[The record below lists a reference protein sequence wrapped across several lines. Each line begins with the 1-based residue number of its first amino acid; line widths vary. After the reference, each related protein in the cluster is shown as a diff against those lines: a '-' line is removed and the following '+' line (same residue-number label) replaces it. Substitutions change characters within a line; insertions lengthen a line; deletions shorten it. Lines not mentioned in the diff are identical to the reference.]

1 MRNGRIAC
9 ARRKGCHLKARDVG
23 DVPYRVVRHPSY
35 LGALLAI
42 VGIAVMFGS
51 WITMIAGAAAMVAV
65 YRRRILLEEVALET
79 VHGAAYSAHRA
90 RTWCLLPGFW

>member
-1 MRNGRIAC
+1 
-9 ARRKGCHLKARDVG
+9 
-23 DVPYRVVRHPSY
+23 
-35 LGALLAI
+35 
-42 VGIAVMFGS
+42 MFGS